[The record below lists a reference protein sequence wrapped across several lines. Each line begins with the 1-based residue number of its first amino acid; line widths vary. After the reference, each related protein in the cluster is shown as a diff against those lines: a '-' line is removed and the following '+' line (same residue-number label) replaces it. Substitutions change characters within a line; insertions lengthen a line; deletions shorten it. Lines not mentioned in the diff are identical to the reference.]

1 MPHPR
6 WGSKRKSSRKVPFR
20 PYHPVRGR
28 WPTFDEM
35 KEQKY
40 GEKWHYDRAK
50 YVPDPNQALEDAD
63 TNYLAERAAAE
74 GVSLCSVSGGRK
86 SSKRKS
92 KKRRSV
98 GRRTLLK
105 RRKKRTHRRR

>member
-1 MPHPR
+1 MPHRPLP
-6 WGSKRKSSRKVPFR
+6 GSTRKSSRKVPFR
-20 PYHPVRGR
+20 PHHPTRGR

-40 GEKWHYDRAK
+40 GQKWHYDRAK
-50 YVPDPNQALEDAD
+50 YVPDPNQA
-63 TNYLAERAAAE
+63 
-74 GVSLCSVSGGRK
+74 GSK
-86 SSKRKS
+86 SSKRKP

-105 RRKKRTHRRR
+105 RRKKQTHRRR